1 MRLEPNFDRTPPTA
15 GSVPATD
22 ERKRSPGAHPPAAV
36 DLPRGFDVRNAS
48 PRHVAEV
55 SMDLYV
61 AGLLD
66 WEEYAMLAFQ
76 PELHPDYN
84 RTIGALTGHRAAPDR
99 GRDFLAE
106 WEERL
111 AFEQKYRG
119 ERDEAAMRTLCII
132 TLFRRFDEPSR
143 LAA

>member
-1 MRLEPNFDRTPPTA
+1 MRVEPKFDGKAPTA
-15 GSVPATD
+15 KQIAAMNDG
-22 ERKRSPGAHPPAAV
+22 KRPRSAKAPVV
-36 DLPRGFDVRNAS
+36 DLPQGFDIRNAS

-55 SMDLYV
+55 SMDFYV

-66 WEEYAMLAFQ
+66 WDEYAMLAFQ

-84 RTIGALTGHRAAPDR
+84 RTIGALTGDEAAPDR

-119 ERDEAAMRTLCII
+119 ERDETAMRTLRVV
-132 TLFRRFDEPSR
+132 TLFRRLDAPSQ
-143 LAA
+143 LVA